1 VDDAVSAEALPD
13 GKIRVWVH
21 IADATRWVE
30 LGTPMATEAETR
42 AASGYAPRGVL
53 PMFPLPVATDLMSL
67 NPGSPRCAVS
77 VTAVIDE
84 HGVAEEYWVGTS
96 TVVVKHAVSE
106 EDAARMLAEEP
117 SKHEGLTLLMEA
129 ARRRGALRLQRGAVN
144 VRTPECNV
152 RVHDVDD
159 GEGFV
164 DADEEVNSYGNHGE
178 RSAAAVRKLEAARL
192 DVRVTR
198 GDQNDVSQPG
208 QRGYDLVRRAHRSVR
223 NGEQRPFALPRPERA
238 QRIYAKSLARGA
250 SGAVHGGAQAVHHA
264 RREPRC
270 DTA

>member
-1 VDDAVSAEALPD
+1 MDDAVSAEALPD

-117 SKHEGLTLLMEA
+117 SKHEGLHAAHGGCAAPRSPAFATRRGERA
-129 ARRRGALRLQRGAVN
+129 HAGVQRPGARRRRRRGLRGCR
-144 VRTPECNV
+144 R
-152 RVHDVDD
+152 
-159 GEGFV
+159 
-164 DADEEVNSYGNHGE
+164 
-178 RSAAAVRKLEAARL
+178 RS
-192 DVRVTR
+192 
-198 GDQNDVSQPG
+198 
-208 QRGYDLVRRAHRSVR
+208 
-223 NGEQRPFALPRPERA
+223 
-238 QRIYAKSLARGA
+238 
-250 SGAVHGGAQAVHHA
+250 
-264 RREPRC
+264 
-270 DTA
+270 